1 MDSGEANYYETLG
14 LHRRCAPAEIAAA
27 YRALAKK
34 FHPDVNSGITDA
46 AFHTQQLNAAYEVL
60 SDPTRRR
67 DYDRELRLVERARA
81 AGARLI
87 ERNISHDVNLR
98 IEDFFRGATLDVVV
112 RDPGNPNAPE
122 FFTLSVPSMTSPGA
136 RFRLPREA
144 PFEGGHVEIRVRA
157 LPSARWKLRGNDLRA
172 DLRITAPRAVAGGTE
187 MIASPTGSQLRLA
200 IPPGVKRGEVLKI
213 RGEGLPKA
221 RGGRGDL
228 LVRVSYRA
236 EIRVTR
242 R

>member
-1 MDSGEANYYETLG
+1 MESAQPNYYETLG
-14 LHRRCAPAEIAAA
+14 LHRRCTPAEIATA

-34 FHPDVNSGITDA
+34 FHPDVNSGASDA

-60 SDPTRRR
+60 SDPARRR
-67 DYDRELRLVERARA
+67 GYDRQLQLAEREGAVRA
-81 AGARLI
+81 GRI

-122 FFTLSVPSMTSPGA
+122 FFTLAVPPMTSPGA

-144 PFEGGHVEIRVRA
+144 PCEGGYVEVRVRA
-157 LPSARWKLRGNDLRA
+157 LPSARWKVRGTDLRT

-187 MIASPTGSQLRLA
+187 MIGSPTGSQLRLQ
-200 IPPGVKRGEVLKI
+200 IPAGVKRGEVLTI
-213 RGEGLPKA
+213 GGEGLPKG

-228 LVRVSYRA
+228 LVRVTYRA
-236 EIRVTR
+236 EVRVTR